1 MRLFSRGAIN
11 PILIPVIS
19 APHFILGALLAA
31 YNWHR
36 LGQPGKA
43 RSTITWSL
51 VGTVAIIVIGANI
64 PVETLKKMWSIGVG
78 INLGVGMALRTLQ
91 LPDFNR
97 AIDSD

>member
-19 APHFILGALLAA
+19 APHFALGALLAA
-31 YNWHR
+31 YNWRR

-43 RSTITWSL
+43 RSTIIWSFI
-51 VGTVAIIVIGANI
+51 GTVAIIVIALNI
-64 PVETLKKMWSIGVG
+64 PAETLKKMWSIGVG
-78 INLGVGMALRTLQ
+78 INLGTGMALRTLQ